1 MKANILDMA
10 RKKRLLKAEAN
21 RLLDAEATKRCR
33 KCQQAMAKE
42 SDDLSKTHAAL
53 QSLHFL
59 EITARVLGLG
69 KIRIGRILK
78 AYEEDKERFETD
90 MRDGVAFTKMEKAFK
105 EKGIEF
111 EDHEVEMFRKFERVY
126 EKGVIY
132 DPTVKEW
139 REYDETL

>member
-21 RLLDAEATKRCR
+21 KLLDAEATKRCR
-33 KCQQAMAKE
+33 KCQQGMAKE
-42 SDDLSKTHAAL
+42 ADEMSKTHAAL

-69 KIRIGRILK
+69 KIRIERILK
-78 AYEEDKERFETD
+78 AYEEDKDRFETD

-105 EKGIEF
+105 VKGVEF

-132 DPTVKEW
+132 DPSVKEW

>member
-1 MKANILDMA
+1 MKANLLDTA

-21 RLLDAEATKRCR
+21 KLLDVEATKRCR
-33 KCQQAMAKE
+33 KCQQEMAKE
-42 SDDLSKTHAAL
+42 ADSMSKTHAAL
-53 QSLHFL
+53 QSMHFL

-105 EKGIEF
+105 EKGVEF

-132 DPTVKEW
+132 DPSVKEW

>member
-1 MKANILDMA
+1 MKANLLDTA

-21 RLLDAEATKRCR
+21 KLLDVEATKRCR
-33 KCQQAMAKE
+33 KCQQEMVKE
-42 SDDLSKTHAAL
+42 ADSMSKTHAAL
-53 QSLHFL
+53 QSMHFL

-105 EKGIEF
+105 EKGVEF
-111 EDHEVEMFRKFERVY
+111 EEHEVEMFRKFDRVY

-132 DPTVKEW
+132 DPSVKEW